1 MGPVHRLLPLVFG
14 AIAAQK
20 YGATSS
26 SFLVSNFIAGATPHS
41 ADGYADLSLWYAED
55 SVSAN
60 CHASPL
66 TYQIFPSVP
75 WTVCSD
81 YRTAYNLTV
90 TGDGGAELRLSYQPT
105 GGTSIINGTHTIPP
119 DQIVWINQDDPIGKV
134 QVYVGPGSFPV
145 ST

>member
-41 ADGYADLSLWYAED
+41 ADGYADLNLWYAED

-90 TGDGGAELRLSYQPT
+90 TGDGGAELRLSYLPT
-105 GGTSIINGTHTIPP
+105 GARPS
-119 DQIVWINQDDPIGKV
+119 
-134 QVYVGPGSFPV
+134 
-145 ST
+145 STARTRSRLIRSSGLIRMTPLGRYKFTWVRGASP